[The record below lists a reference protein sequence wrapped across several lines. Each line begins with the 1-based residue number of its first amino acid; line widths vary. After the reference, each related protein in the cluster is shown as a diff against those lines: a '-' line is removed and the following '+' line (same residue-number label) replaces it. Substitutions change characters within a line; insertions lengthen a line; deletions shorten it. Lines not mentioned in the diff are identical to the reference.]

1 MWNLSEAENTDIVDL
16 LMCGDLTHTIPEDVR
31 LGILL
36 AILQLVQKNKMSRL
50 TFPESFNSTQRGFV
64 RLVSQIIGLR
74 TFTSG
79 NGPMKMLTVYNP
91 TAENSAV
98 RTIHVSL
105 SLNSK
110 RAIMHLLQSNPLSA
124 RERLELNP
132 GNEVQHTFDKG
143 NREERQR
150 GTTGRLMGAVPQVP
164 PAPIAQTV
172 LVADGFH
179 AEGTQPT
186 ICNYSAEIIHL
197 LNHNQVLVVFGPP
210 GCGKTTYLP
219 QVLLNDCH
227 NRNQRC
233 RMICTE
239 PRRLYAHINAE
250 RIAHLR
256 GETVGQTIGYQI
268 RLESKVSPRTLL
280 TFCTHGVLLRTIYAD
295 PGLIAGTTHILVD
308 EVEEDEIPLHRNLIS
323 RNNVFSEPCQNS
335 PNLSAN
341 ATDCRDDDTHLHPS
355 AISSKTEGCGI
366 LLGMLPWLLNHYPH
380 LKVILL
386 VNLRKTTFD
395 SRRFELYNDIVQH
408 TVEYQAQHGLEEQYT
423 VETSVALEQSPQPF
437 NTNCC
442 ECADQ
447 FSKSSGKL
455 LNPLKFSTDTIA
467 SRKILF
473 SPIREL
479 EVPSALKSCASSL
492 PSGQTT
498 QQCMNL
504 QSTDMKHA
512 ACLNLKTEHLSSW
525 NLFYEK
531 AQTLTIPYPDRHIAT
546 YYLED
551 ILSWVGY
558 WNANMHDASINLLQ
572 DESKCQVLASWLN
585 ETQFPSASLD
595 RAVELGDNFV
605 YLQRTGI
612 PNPVFV
618 NESNRQ
624 QLSPNK
630 EFYYQTPESLS
641 TNFVHDNLPAENV
654 TPTSRQHAE
663 KLIWSIWRCAVLRP
677 ARISSDPALSTPLP
691 YIQELLTNL
700 YQCLLAGWFPVDF
713 QHSQSGL
720 TALMVCCAAGLI
732 DSVERLLSFGAN
744 VALRVPFPYEILQSL
759 VPNDIS
765 HQLCGPRNRRIQIGN
780 QVYLVV
786 GVNAYDLAKLFGHQ
800 HVESILL
807 IHIAAQSLR
816 HIPEHHEAVLLR
828 YGAWFSNPVNSSP
841 FSTYD
846 LKSANKS
853 AVGVDNEATRNL
865 LLTYHTSRNLRE
877 PETAVDFDLLRA
889 LLKKM
894 DSNMPEGDILIFLP
908 SYEEIITLR
917 DQLLDMENL
926 VWEKNKRYLV
936 LILHS
941 RMLVADLANL
951 FLPTPPGSRKV
962 ILSTSIAEF
971 SMSFA
976 RVASVIDCGLDCA
989 KTRVDWGGA
998 LSLQNYWI
1006 SRSTAIQR
1014 QTRIGVTSSA
1024 ICFRLFSR
1032 IRYQCLGR
1040 HQSVSKSYPLE
1051 EACIQ
1056 ARLLTSPG
1064 LSVHTMLSV
1073 VPKPPTTKYCDMTV
1087 QALMDMDALSN
1098 PHELTELGYHTCDI
1112 PIPPRYA
1119 KMVLVSVALKCLDPI
1134 LTIACILTY
1143 AEPFYAPKN
1152 AFERRE
1158 WRNVRRK
1165 FASESYSDHMMLLRA
1180 FQFWQKAR
1188 SEGWE
1193 KSFCQKNFISSAA
1206 FEIITVIRTQLL
1218 GQLRASGFVKARGSG
1233 DIRDLNTNSENWA
1246 VVKAA
1251 IVAGMHPQFAKI
1263 DEKRHITFITGQE
1276 GLVKLHPHSVLATA
1290 DWNSS
1295 NSSCVPSEWLVYDQV
1310 VTLPQSKTEAVSD
1323 KRYGLTLSD
1332 GDKFRPQD
1340 ERGIGSPVGHFTPHC
1355 RSAMCEDD
1363 LPSYAGVADSS
1374 KACDGLER
1382 LDEAENKF
1390 GQRWLRFIGCV
1401 TVVSPVTIAL
1411 MAGPMRSRPEILR
1424 ELETLNDPQIN
1435 PFTGAK
1441 DMKSDN
1447 RRNQSALLRN
1457 PHTVF
1462 SYPIL
1467 LENQDMGISESN
1479 PNSTQLGF
1487 RESENQSFVHNSGPK
1502 TVIECDPRTS
1512 ESNLGSDSDSDEMWT
1527 REYERQNKNLRLGD
1541 PDGNLRQVRHF
1552 IGSGT
1557 KQASALAGSGV
1568 SSLCSETYTIHP
1580 SATLSLISHGR
1591 PIERVGHT
1599 SHVVSPVH
1607 CQPLTPGH
1615 ANHISLRLDDRGL
1628 LHFRADSTTAQFI
1641 VALRQKWQAL
1651 LLRRLRNPGR
1661 PSSPPD
1667 EIVLSVVVAVLT
1679 AEEHALGLRQPS
1691 GVGARPRP
1699 MATELCNQ
1707 VDCFGD
1713 SRNARNGRQPHG
1725 SQTMFPSE
1733 VVMNM

>member
-1 MWNLSEAENTDIVDL
+1 
-16 LMCGDLTHTIPEDVR
+16 
-31 LGILL
+31 
-36 AILQLVQKNKMSRL
+36 K
-50 TFPESFNSTQRGFV
+50 
-64 RLVSQIIGLR
+64 
-74 TFTSG
+74 
-79 NGPMKMLTVYNP
+79 
-91 TAENSAV
+91 
-98 RTIHVSL
+98 
-105 SLNSK
+105 
-110 RAIMHLLQSNPLSA
+110 
-124 RERLELNP
+124 
-132 GNEVQHTFDKG
+132 
-143 NREERQR
+143 
-150 GTTGRLMGAVPQVP
+150 
-164 PAPIAQTV
+164 
-172 LVADGFH
+172 
-179 AEGTQPT
+179 
-186 ICNYSAEIIHL
+186 
-197 LNHNQVLVVFGPP
+197 
-210 GCGKTTYLP
+210 
-219 QVLLNDCH
+219 
-227 NRNQRC
+227 
-233 RMICTE
+233 
-239 PRRLYAHINAE
+239 
-250 RIAHLR
+250 
-256 GETVGQTIGYQI
+256 
-268 RLESKVSPRTLL
+268 
-280 TFCTHGVLLRTIYAD
+280 
-295 PGLIAGTTHILVD
+295 
-308 EVEEDEIPLHRNLIS
+308 
-323 RNNVFSEPCQNS
+323 
-335 PNLSAN
+335 
-341 ATDCRDDDTHLHPS
+341 
-355 AISSKTEGCGI
+355 
-366 LLGMLPWLLNHYPH
+366 
-380 LKVILL
+380 
-386 VNLRKTTFD
+386 
-395 SRRFELYNDIVQH
+395 
-408 TVEYQAQHGLEEQYT
+408 
-423 VETSVALEQSPQPF
+423 
-437 NTNCC
+437 
-442 ECADQ
+442 
-447 FSKSSGKL
+447 
-455 LNPLKFSTDTIA
+455 
-467 SRKILF
+467 
-473 SPIREL
+473 
-479 EVPSALKSCASSL
+479 
-492 PSGQTT
+492 
-498 QQCMNL
+498 
-504 QSTDMKHA
+504 
-512 ACLNLKTEHLSSW
+512 
-525 NLFYEK
+525 
-531 AQTLTIPYPDRHIAT
+531 
-546 YYLED
+546 
-551 ILSWVGY
+551 
-558 WNANMHDASINLLQ
+558 
-572 DESKCQVLASWLN
+572 
-585 ETQFPSASLD
+585 
-595 RAVELGDNFV
+595 
-605 YLQRTGI
+605 
-612 PNPVFV
+612 
-618 NESNRQ
+618 RQ

-630 EFYYQTPESLS
+630 EFYYHAPESLS
-641 TNFVHDNLPAENV
+641 TNFGHDNLPAESV

-663 KLIWSIWRCAVLRP
+663 KLICSIWRCAVLRP
-677 ARISSDPALSTPLP
+677 ARISSDPALNTPSP
-691 YIQELLTNL
+691 YIQGLLTNL

-720 TALMVCCAAGLI
+720 TALMVCCAAGLL

-744 VALRVPFPYEILQSL
+744 VALRVPFPYEVLQSL

-765 HQLCGPRNRRIQIGN
+765 HQLCGPRNRRIQVGN
-780 QVYLVV
+780 QIYLVV

-800 HVESILL
+800 HVEATLL

-828 YGAWFSNPVNSSP
+828 YGAWFSNPVNASP

-853 AVGVDNEATRNL
+853 AVGVDNEAARNL

-877 PETAVDFDLLRA
+877 PETAVDFDLLRT

-894 DSNMPEGDILIFLP
+894 DSTMPEGDILIFLP

-926 VWEKNKRYLV
+926 VWEKSKRHLV

-976 RVASVIDCGLDCA
+976 RVAFVIDCGLEY
-989 KTRVDWGGA
+989 WGGA

-1087 QALMDMDALSN
+1087 QALMDMDALSS

-1143 AEPFYAPKN
+1143 AEPFHAPRN

-1290 DWNSS
+1290 DWNSN

-1310 VTLPQSKTEAVSD
+1310 VTLPQSTTEA
-1323 KRYGLTLSD
+1323 
-1332 GDKFRPQD
+1332 
-1340 ERGIGSPVGHFTPHC
+1340 
-1355 RSAMCEDD
+1355 M
-1363 LPSYAGVADSS
+1363 
-1374 KACDGLER
+1374 
-1382 LDEAENKF
+1382 ENKF
-1390 GQRWLRFIGCV
+1390 EHRLLRFIGCV
-1401 TVVSPVTIAL
+1401 TVVSPVTVAL

-1424 ELETLNDPQIN
+1424 ELGTLND
-1435 PFTGAK
+1435 
-1441 DMKSDN
+1441 N
-1447 RRNQSALLRN
+1447 RRSQPVFLRS

-1462 SYPIL
+1462 SYPVLI
-1467 LENQDMGISESN
+1467 ENKDMGISENS

-1487 RESENQSFVHNSGPK
+1487 RESESQSFVHNSGPK
-1502 TVIECDPRTS
+1502 TVVECDLRAN

-1527 REYERQNKNLRLGD
+1527 GEYERQNKNLLLRD
-1541 PDGNLRQVRHF
+1541 PDGNLRQVCHF
-1552 IGSGT
+1552 IGPGT

-1568 SSLCSETYTIHP
+1568 SSLCSETYTMHP
-1580 SATLSLISHGR
+1580 SATLPVIPHGAASG
-1591 PIERVGHT
+1591 RVGHA

-1615 ANHISLRLDDRGL
+1615 GNHISLRLDDRGL
-1628 LHFRADSTTAQFI
+1628 LHFRADSITAQFI

-1667 EIVLSVVVAVLT
+1667 EISTAFRQRCCLAIIIIDSMTSVFNTDASLSYNHDLFESLKAKKRIEVKGGRELVLT
-1679 AEEHALGLRQPS
+1679 YNNHFD
-1691 GVGARPRP
+1691 V
-1699 MATELCNQ
+1699 ATPPGTHSYNL
-1707 VDCFGD
+1707 DR
-1713 SRNARNGRQPHG
+1713 S
-1725 SQTMFPSE
+1725 
-1733 VVMNM
+1733 